1 MIATLVNAAVVI
13 ACALLGNFLQRGFP
27 DRLRTLLMQALG
39 ICIVVV
45 GLRMVLDVSND
56 IVIVLS
62 IAIGTVI
69 GHFCQLDRHLDNL
82 GVRVKQIAK
91 VDDARFVDGFVSAS
105 LLFCVGA
112 MAIVGSFEAG
122 LNQNYS
128 ILFTKSVLDGI
139 MAIVLGSTLGIGV
152 AFSAVA
158 VILYQGA
165 LTLLAGLLSPVLTDL
180 VVSYMSAA
188 GGIMIMAIGITT
200 AGIREINTVNTL
212 PGLLVAAAA
221 RLYPARRWAWR
232 EKRSKD
238 EKGQTQIFFSD
249 PSRDK
254 MGCHWCS
261 GAARSGA
268 DRRWRSTPDDGTEPC
283 SRSCLWN

>member
-1 MIATLVNAAVVI
+1 MIATLVNAVVVVL
-13 ACALLGNFLQRGFP
+13 CALLGNFLQRGFP
-27 DRLRTLLMQALG
+27 EKLRTLMLQILG
-39 ICIVVV
+39 VCIVVV

-56 IVIVLS
+56 MIIVLS
-62 IAIGTVI
+62 VAIGTVI

-82 GVRVKQIAK
+82 GVRVKTLAK

-122 LNQNYS
+122 LNGNYS
-128 ILFTKSVLDGI
+128 IIFTKAVLDGI

-152 AFSAVA
+152 AFSAV
-158 VILYQGA
+158 VIVIYQGG

-200 AGIREINTVNTL
+200 AGIKEINTVNTL
-212 PGLLVAAAA
+212 PGLIVAA
-221 RLYPARRWAWR
+221 
-232 EKRSKD
+232 
-238 EKGQTQIFFSD
+238 II
-249 PSRDK
+249 
-254 MGCHWCS
+254 
-261 GAARSGA
+261 GALGIM
-268 DRRWRSTPDDGTEPC
+268 
-283 SRSCLWN
+283 

>member
-1 MIATLVNAAVVI
+1 M
-13 ACALLGNFLQRGFP
+13 
-27 DRLRTLLMQALG
+27 
-39 ICIVVV
+39 
-45 GLRMVLDVSND
+45 
-56 IVIVLS
+56 
-62 IAIGTVI
+62 
-69 GHFCQLDRHLDNL
+69 
-82 GVRVKQIAK
+82 RVKQIAK

-165 LTLLAGLLSPVLTDL
+165 LTLLADLLSPVLTDL

-212 PGLLVAAAA
+212 PGLLVAAA
-221 RLYPARRWAWR
+221 LGFIMPALGMA
-232 EKRSKD
+232 
-238 EKGQTQIFFSD
+238 
-249 PSRDK
+249 
-254 MGCHWCS
+254 
-261 GAARSGA
+261 
-268 DRRWRSTPDDGTEPC
+268 
-283 SRSCLWN
+283 

>member
-152 AFSAVA
+152 AFSAVV

-200 AGIREINTVNTL
+200 AGIREVNTVNTL
-212 PGLLVAAAA
+212 PGLLVAAA
-221 RLYPARRWAWR
+221 LGFIMPALGMA
-232 EKRSKD
+232 
-238 EKGQTQIFFSD
+238 
-249 PSRDK
+249 
-254 MGCHWCS
+254 
-261 GAARSGA
+261 
-268 DRRWRSTPDDGTEPC
+268 
-283 SRSCLWN
+283 

>member
-27 DRLRTLLMQALG
+27 DTLLMQALG

-200 AGIREINTVNTL
+200 AGIREINTL
-212 PGLLVAAAA
+212 PGLLVAAA
-221 RLYPARRWAWR
+221 LGFIMPALGMA
-232 EKRSKD
+232 
-238 EKGQTQIFFSD
+238 
-249 PSRDK
+249 
-254 MGCHWCS
+254 
-261 GAARSGA
+261 
-268 DRRWRSTPDDGTEPC
+268 
-283 SRSCLWN
+283 

>member
-1 MIATLVNAAVVI
+1 MIATLVNAVVVVL
-13 ACALLGNFLQRGFP
+13 CALLGNFLQRGFP
-27 DRLRTLLMQALG
+27 EKLRTLMLQILG
-39 ICIVVV
+39 VCIVVA

-56 IVIVLS
+56 MIIVLS
-62 IAIGTVI
+62 VAIGTVI

-82 GVRVKQIAK
+82 GVRVKTLAK

-122 LNQNYS
+122 LNGNYS
-128 ILFTKSVLDGI
+128 IIFTKAVLDGI

-152 AFSAVA
+152 AFSAV
-158 VILYQGA
+158 VIVIYQGG

-200 AGIREINTVNTL
+200 AGIKEINTVNTL
-212 PGLLVAAAA
+212 PGLIVAA
-221 RLYPARRWAWR
+221 
-232 EKRSKD
+232 
-238 EKGQTQIFFSD
+238 II
-249 PSRDK
+249 
-254 MGCHWCS
+254 
-261 GAARSGA
+261 GALGIM
-268 DRRWRSTPDDGTEPC
+268 
-283 SRSCLWN
+283 

>member
-91 VDDARFVDGFVSAS
+91 VDDARLSMASSAPVCFSAS
-105 LLFCVGA
+105 APWPSLAPL
-112 MAIVGSFEAG
+112 
-122 LNQNYS
+122 
-128 ILFTKSVLDGI
+128 K
-139 MAIVLGSTLGIGV
+139 
-152 AFSAVA
+152 
-158 VILYQGA
+158 QG
-165 LTLLAGLLSPVLTDL
+165 
-180 VVSYMSAA
+180 
-188 GGIMIMAIGITT
+188 
-200 AGIREINTVNTL
+200 
-212 PGLLVAAAA
+212 
-221 RLYPARRWAWR
+221 
-232 EKRSKD
+232 
-238 EKGQTQIFFSD
+238 
-249 PSRDK
+249 
-254 MGCHWCS
+254 
-261 GAARSGA
+261 
-268 DRRWRSTPDDGTEPC
+268 
-283 SRSCLWN
+283 

>member
-1 MIATLVNAAVVI
+1 
-13 ACALLGNFLQRGFP
+13 
-27 DRLRTLLMQALG
+27 
-39 ICIVVV
+39 
-45 GLRMVLDVSND
+45 
-56 IVIVLS
+56 
-62 IAIGTVI
+62 
-69 GHFCQLDRHLDNL
+69 
-82 GVRVKQIAK
+82 
-91 VDDARFVDGFVSAS
+91 
-105 LLFCVGA
+105 

-212 PGLLVAAAA
+212 PGLLVAAA
-221 RLYPARRWAWR
+221 LGFILPALGMA
-232 EKRSKD
+232 
-238 EKGQTQIFFSD
+238 
-249 PSRDK
+249 
-254 MGCHWCS
+254 
-261 GAARSGA
+261 
-268 DRRWRSTPDDGTEPC
+268 
-283 SRSCLWN
+283 